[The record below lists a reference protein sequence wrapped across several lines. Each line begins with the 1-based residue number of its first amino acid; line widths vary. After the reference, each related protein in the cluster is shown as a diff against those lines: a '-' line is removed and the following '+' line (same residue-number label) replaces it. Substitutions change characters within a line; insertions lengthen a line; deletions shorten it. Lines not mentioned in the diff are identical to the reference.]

1 MPCVA
6 CWVSAGILANAPG
19 GAGWSAVGLWML
31 AAAAVAAGIVLRSA
45 TAARRLSM
53 VAATIAVSAAAA
65 AIAASAVAIA
75 APARQPAALT
85 NGSGTH
91 VVDAVGTV
99 TGAPVERGSGTQ
111 LRITVSDVGW
121 HDRAEI
127 TGSMPVLLFV
137 PPRDSAPQPSES
149 LAALQI
155 GATLTVHGT
164 LRANG
169 PGEGSAFMLFASEP
183 PHVVAPPPAWLS
195 WANELRSGF
204 AKAARALPGD
214 GGRLLPGLSI
224 GDVSSVGA
232 ELDASMKQSSLSH
245 LTAVSGANCAVII
258 AVMMMLGRL
267 AAVSRRVRVAAALI
281 ALGGFVILV
290 TPGPSVLRAAVMAA
304 IVVFSTAAGRPGR
317 GVPALCAAVIVLLIA
332 DPWMAVNYGFALSVL
347 ATAGLLVLAPPLTHA
362 LSRRM
367 PAAIAAA
374 IAIPLAAQLA
384 CQPVL
389 LMLSPAVPLY
399 GVAANLLAEP
409 AAGFATILGLIACV
423 LLPWIP
429 SVGFACAQLAWVPS
443 AWIAAVAHVCSDL
456 AGSQLPWPDG
466 VTGIALMVALVVAV
480 ILVVVRAVRR
490 SVRIAAIV
498 ALLIFTAAYTG
509 IGLGSTVG
517 RHLAMPVDWQLGAC
531 DIGQGDAVLIH
542 SGAAHGLVDVGP
554 DPAPLAECMKT
565 LGIDRID
572 LLVLTHYD
580 KDHVGGLNA
589 VIGHVDTALVGQ
601 PTDQH
606 DQALVDAL
614 VRGGAD
620 VRVAADG
627 DRGTLGRL
635 DWRVLWPR
643 VGSRQMQTGNEG
655 SVTVTFSGAGIKSI
669 FLGDLDERAQNAL
682 LASGRVRPVDVVKVA
697 HHGSADQSER
707 LYDALRARI
716 GLISVGAH
724 NDYGHPTS
732 RLLGILARAG
742 THIFRTDLN
751 GMVLVSPGLN
761 GALTTWSERAASN
774 SALRVP
780 GAGRQH

>member
-1 MPCVA
+1 
-6 CWVSAGILANAPG
+6 
-19 GAGWSAVGLWML
+19 ML
-31 AAAAVAAGIVLRSA
+31 AVAAVAAGIVLRSA

-53 VAATIAVSAAAA
+53 VATTIAVSAAAA
-65 AIAASAVAIA
+65 AIAASAVAMT
-75 APARQPAALT
+75 APARQPEALT
-85 NGSGTH
+85 VGSGTH

-99 TGAPVERGSGTQ
+99 AAAPVERSGGMQ
-111 LRITVSDVGW
+111 LRITISDVEW
-121 HDRAEI
+121 HDSAEI

-137 PPRDSAPQPSES
+137 PPRDDSPTKSES

-155 GATLTVHGT
+155 GATVSVHGT

-169 PGEGSAFMLFASEP
+169 PGESSAFMLFASRD
-183 PHVVAPPPAWLS
+183 PHVVAAPPVWLS
-195 WANELRSGF
+195 WANDLRSGF
-204 AKAARALPGD
+204 ANAARALPGD

-224 GDVSSVGA
+224 GDVSSVGV

-267 AAVSRRVRVAAALI
+267 AAVSRRLRVAAALI
-281 ALGGFVILV
+281 ALVGFVILV

-304 IVVFSTAAGRPGR
+304 IIVFSTAAGRPGR
-317 GVPALCAAVIVLLIA
+317 GVPSLCAAVIVLLIA

-347 ATAGLLVLAPPLTHA
+347 ATAGLLVLAPPLTQA

-409 AAGFATILGLIACV
+409 AAGLATILGLIACV
-423 LLPWIP
+423 LLPWFP
-429 SVGFACAQLAWVPS
+429 SLGFACAQLAWVPS

-456 AGSQLPWPDG
+456 AGSQLPWPEG
-466 VTGIALMVALVVAV
+466 IAGIALMVALIVAV

-498 ALLIFTAAYTG
+498 ALVIFTAAYTG
-509 IGLGSTVG
+509 VGLGSTVG
-517 RHLAMPVDWQLGAC
+517 RQLAMPVHWQLGAC

-542 SGAAHGLVDVGP
+542 SGGAHGLVDVGP
-554 DPAPLAECMKT
+554 DPAPLAQCMKT
-565 LGIDRID
+565 LGIERID

-635 DWRVLWPR
+635 DWRVLWPT

-655 SVTVTFSGAGIKSI
+655 SVTVSFSGAGMTSI

-707 LYDALRARI
+707 LYDALHARI
-716 GLISVGAH
+716 GLISVGAD
-724 NDYGHPTS
+724 NDYGHPTA

-742 THIFRTDLN
+742 TRVFRTDLN
-751 GMVLVSPGLN
+751 GMVLVCPGLN
-761 GALTTWSERAASN
+761 GALSTWSERAASN
-774 SALRVP
+774 SALQVP
-780 GAGRQH
+780 GTGRRH